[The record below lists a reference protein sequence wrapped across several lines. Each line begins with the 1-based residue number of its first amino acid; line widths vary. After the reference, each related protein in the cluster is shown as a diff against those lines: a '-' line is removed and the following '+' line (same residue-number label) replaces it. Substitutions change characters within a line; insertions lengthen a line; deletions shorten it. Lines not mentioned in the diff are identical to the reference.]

1 MAELHRKRGREGRSE
16 EGNDGEGGKREEK
29 RGGGETKWKN
39 LRFPARGETVR
50 GEFVS
55 VGVTLDKRRG
65 LYVVL
70 TPRFSTEKQPLSP
83 TWKPLWTSV
92 TTIAE
97 EHTHRWRAERCRLRR
112 IRRIFIFLTLSH
124 HPPHPLIPFSHPRP
138 SIPVWTHFFP
148 HIRFPVGT
156 EPHSSSSSISSFV
169 SFLLPK

>member
-1 MAELHRKRGREGRSE
+1 LRDPCSGLREGARNHLSAGSIEEGGRHAPTTRGADGVAELHRKRRREGRSE

-29 RGGGETKWKN
+29 RGDGETKWKN

-83 TWKPLWTSV
+83 TWKPPWTSV

-97 EHTHRWRAERCRLRR
+97 EHIGGGRKDAACGASAG
-112 IRRIFIFLTLSH
+112 F
-124 HPPHPLIPFSHPRP
+124 
-138 SIPVWTHFFP
+138 
-148 HIRFPVGT
+148 
-156 EPHSSSSSISSFV
+156 SSS
-169 SFLLPK
+169 

>member
-1 MAELHRKRGREGRSE
+1 M
-16 EGNDGEGGKREEK
+16 
-29 RGGGETKWKN
+29 
-39 LRFPARGETVR
+39 R

-83 TWKPLWTSV
+83 TWRPPWTSV

-97 EHTHRWRAERCRLRR
+97 EHTYRWWAERCRLRS

-124 HPPHPLIPFSHPRP
+124 HPHPPPPPHPTPPHPHLLIPFSHPRP
-138 SIPVWTHFFP
+138 SISVLLSSRPFF
-148 HIRFPVGT
+148 RRNRVAFFFLL
-156 EPHSSSSSISSFV
+156 EISSFI
-169 SFLLPK
+169 SFLLPSEMKIDNDEAFARGRQK